1 MAWRKYL
8 SCSSSPVLI
17 TLFIWIRRLSPYL
30 LAGFSLFKLTS
41 MLILFCMAVHKKLPC
56 IHIWSIICVPIKRSN
71 DYMKWAKEAE
81 HLRELHDLNTG
92 RLATGIQP
100 TSSTSLDL
108 SEHLIAL
115 YLTCCDL
122 KERLA
127 ALELELRSRNSS
139 QTSRDLTPE
148 LPLMIQDPTFLTTKR
163 STLL

>member
-1 MAWRKYL
+1 
-8 SCSSSPVLI
+8 
-17 TLFIWIRRLSPYL
+17 
-30 LAGFSLFKLTS
+30 
-41 MLILFCMAVHKKLPC
+41 
-56 IHIWSIICVPIKRSN
+56 
-71 DYMKWAKEAE
+71 MKWAKEAE

-100 TSSTSLDL
+100 TSSTSLDP

-148 LPLMIQDPTFLTTKR
+148 LPLMIQDPTFLTTKK